1 MVLVDWGNWC
11 VIMIDRGGSWHVILV
26 DWCNWGVIIMDN
38 GCDWRMIVVQR
49 RVSMQVIMAVH
60 WVDVQWLVSHGVLMR
75 SVWVADGLVA
85 CRG

>member
-60 WVDVQWLVSHGVLMR
+60 WVDVQWLVSHYVLMR
-75 SVWVADGLVA
+75 SVWVADGFVA